1 MSTKHQLEDAKDKLY
16 RTLSKRAT
24 RVIRLEQL
32 VEKVY
37 LLIAR
42 LDDDPLIPGRVREHA
57 HLLRQEMLILSPDLD
72 KCLPSK
78 EAQ

>member
-1 MSTKHQLEDAKDKLY
+1 MSTKQQLEDANDRLY

-37 LLIAR
+37 RLVAR
-42 LDDDPLIPGRVREHA
+42 LDDDTAVPLRVREHA
-57 HLLRQEMLILSPDLD
+57 YLLRQEMLALSPDLD
-72 KCLPSK
+72 KCLPPTRD
-78 EAQ
+78 